1 MARLAAFLL
10 AAFLLAL
17 GGTAQAQQ
25 TGKPLLLVA
34 SPQLQGPYS
43 QTVLI
48 AVPAEDG
55 HLGFIVNRATDVKLE
70 ALFPEHAASA
80 KVVDPVYVG
89 GPEMAQALF
98 AVVRHDP
105 GHDAIKLLGEAFLV
119 AGADA
124 VDEVIERMPNDAR
137 YFAGFVGWQ
146 PGELAKE
153 IDAGYW
159 HVTEADAT
167 IFWQDNRTLWQELVQ
182 RLGNGHAPQRG
193 RGFLSA
199 SL

>member
-1 MARLAAFLL
+1 MARLAAFIL
-10 AAFLLAL
+10 AAFVLAL
-17 GGTAQAQQ
+17 AGTAQAQQ
-25 TGKPLLLVA
+25 TGKPLVLVA

-48 AVPAEDG
+48 AVPVEDH
-55 HLGFIVNRATDVKLE
+55 HLGFIVNRASEVKLGT
-70 ALFPEHAASA
+70 LFPEHAASA
-80 KVVDPVYVG
+80 KVVDPVYFG

-98 AVVRHDP
+98 AVVRRDP
-105 GHDAIKLLGEAFLV
+105 GHGAIPLVGEAFLV

-124 VDEVIERMPNDAR
+124 VDQVIERTPNDAR

-153 IDAGYW
+153 INAGYW
-159 HVTEADAT
+159 HVTDADAA
-167 IFWQDNRTLWQELVQ
+167 IFWQDNRTLWQDLIQ
-182 RLGNGHAPQRG
+182 RLANGHAPQRG